1 MKYSIKYIFSKE
13 TFKYVLV
20 VNRFC
25 ERGGNTLIGGLNM
38 AKKKEDIF
46 EVFFRRKPAM
56 ILMALRKNTRNR
68 YGSVL
73 AKEVDCTY
81 SHAVKILQEMEKAKL
96 VNFEKHGR
104 IKSIELTDSGNRIA
118 EHIEKI
124 KDLL

>member
-1 MKYSIKYIFSKE
+1 MTKQPK
-13 TFKYVLV
+13 
-20 VNRFC
+20 
-25 ERGGNTLIGGLNM
+25 
-38 AKKKEDIF
+38 DIF

-56 ILMALRKNTRNR
+56 ILVALRRGGKNR

-96 VNFEKHGR
+96 VDFEKQGR
-104 IKSIELTDSGNRIA
+104 IKTIKLTENGNKIA

-124 KDLL
+124 KNIL